1 MKSVQIR
8 SFSGLYF
15 PVFGLNTEIY
25 SVFSPKTGKYV
36 PEKTL
41 YLDNLHAVGVQDN
54 KWITYVP
61 WILVLC
67 SLATYYVK
75 SGRIWDLHWSIYSYT
90 WTLTLKYLSFRSVTP
105 FCPMFPCYTPR
116 KYQETFNFLLFSGSR
131 KWGHWTEISWFLYS
145 VHIRKYTDQ
154 MKYLIQTLH
163 KKNEVFC

>member
-90 WTLTLKYLSFRSVTP
+90 WTLILKYLSFRSVTLSVQCSHVIP
-105 FCPMFPCYTPR
+105 QENTRKHLIFCC
-116 KYQETFNFLLFSGSR
+116 FLGVENEDIEQKLVDS
-131 KWGHWTEISWFLYS
+131 Y
-145 VHIRKYTDQ
+145 
-154 MKYLIQTLH
+154 IQSI
-163 KKNEVFC
+163 